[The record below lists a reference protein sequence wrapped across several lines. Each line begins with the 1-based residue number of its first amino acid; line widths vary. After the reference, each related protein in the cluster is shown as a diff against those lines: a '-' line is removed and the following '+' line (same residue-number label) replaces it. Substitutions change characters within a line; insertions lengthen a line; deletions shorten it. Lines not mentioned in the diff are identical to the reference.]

1 MLGFCGYYILIF
13 CLTVG
18 NSCYI
23 LISDMAH
30 FVKLSVL
37 DPGHDDLENTTNRKY
52 NPQLINLDM
61 VINVEQSKVH
71 SLIFTKNNTQHPI
84 RVRES
89 LDEIL
94 SVSRGC
100 VKNVLNG

>member
-1 MLGFCGYYILIF
+1 
-13 CLTVG
+13 
-18 NSCYI
+18 
-23 LISDMAH
+23 MAH

-71 SLIFTKNNTQHPI
+71 SLIFTKNNTQHHI

-94 SVSRGC
+94 SVSKGC

>member
-1 MLGFCGYYILIF
+1 
-13 CLTVG
+13 
-18 NSCYI
+18 
-23 LISDMAH
+23 MAH

-71 SLIFTKNNTQHPI
+71 SLIFTKDNTQHPI

>member
-1 MLGFCGYYILIF
+1 
-13 CLTVG
+13 
-18 NSCYI
+18 
-23 LISDMAH
+23 MAH

-52 NPQLINLDM
+52 NPQLINLGM

-94 SVSRGC
+94 SVSKGC

>member
-1 MLGFCGYYILIF
+1 
-13 CLTVG
+13 
-18 NSCYI
+18 
-23 LISDMAH
+23 MAH

-71 SLIFTKNNTQHPI
+71 SLIFTKNNSTHPI
-84 RVRES
+84 RVKES

-94 SVSRGC
+94 NLSNGC
-100 VKNVLNG
+100 CGDKNQLNG

>member
-1 MLGFCGYYILIF
+1 
-13 CLTVG
+13 LTLT

-23 LISDMAH
+23 LVDNMAH

-84 RVRES
+84 RVKET

-94 SVSRGC
+94 HLSKGC

>member
-1 MLGFCGYYILIF
+1 
-13 CLTVG
+13 
-18 NSCYI
+18 
-23 LISDMAH
+23 MAH

-37 DPGHDDLENTTNRKY
+37 DPGHDDLENTTNRNY

-94 SVSRGC
+94 SVSKGC

>member
-1 MLGFCGYYILIF
+1 
-13 CLTVG
+13 
-18 NSCYI
+18 
-23 LISDMAH
+23 MAH

-52 NPQLINLDM
+52 NSQLINLDM